1 MRKRFEQQMELGVK
15 PIEETVVRVKSRDD
29 IPALIKPLLLIYTT
43 PSYNEKIFSILEAK
57 ILSGKKSTGRPG
69 LNLWQIFVLAQFRL
83 ALDIDYDRLDELVS
97 SHIGLRQLLGIR
109 NDADFES
116 DIFIDFSYDRIVDN
130 VRLLDDQTLKQI
142 NDVIVEFGHKEVF
155 KKKEEEALFVKSDS
169 YVVESNVHFPT
180 DYNLLWDCARKAL
193 DTLDKILNRC
203 PNLTGWR
210 KTKDWKRQLKNHCR
224 ALGKASASGG
234 KHKERR
240 VEIATEN
247 YLEKALALSKKL
259 HHTNISL
266 VADDTQTLVLALEL
280 DRFKLLLDKHIDLV
294 TRRLLKGEQ
303 IPHHEKMFSIFED
316 YTEWVNK
323 GKSRPNV
330 ELGKKVSITTDQ
342 YGLILDHLMMENQ
355 TDSQIVIQT
364 SDSLIPKYKIASWSF
379 DKGYYHKDN
388 KAYLKKEVAQ
398 VVMPK
403 KGKRNKTET
412 TEETTAAFKK
422 LKNKHSA
429 VESNINELEHCGLN
443 RCPDKGYEAFKRYV
457 AMGITAYNI
466 KRLGRELLK
475 QEREALK
482 KQKKKPY
489 KAAA

>member
-1 MRKRFEQQMELGVK
+1 MRKRFEQQMELGVL
-15 PIEETVVRVKSRDD
+15 PIAETVVRVKSRDD

-109 NDADFES
+109 NNADFSS
-116 DIFIDFSYDRIVDN
+116 DNFIDFSYDRIVDN

-142 NDVIVEFGHKEVF
+142 NDVIVDFGHKEVF

-203 PNLTGWR
+203 PNLAGWR
-210 KTKDWKRQLKNHCR
+210 KTKYWKRQLKNHCR
-224 ALGKASASGG
+224 CLGKACASGG
-234 KHKERR
+234 KHKEQR
-240 VEIATEN
+240 VKRATQD
-247 YLEKALALSKKL
+247 YLNKAVLLSKKL
-259 HHTNISL
+259 HHTNIRL
-266 VADDTQTLVLALEL
+266 VADDMQTLLLALEL
-280 DRFKLLLDKHIDLV
+280 DRFIELLDKHIDLV
-294 TRRLLKGEQ
+294 DRRLLKGEQ
-303 IPHHEKMFSIFED
+303 IPHQEKIFSIFEH

-330 ELGKKVSITTDQ
+330 ELGKKVSITTDH
-342 YGLILDHLMMENQ
+342 YGLILDHLVMENCV
-355 TDSQIVIQT
+355 DSQIVIQT
-364 SDSLIPKYKIASWSF
+364 ADNLIPVYKIASWSF
-379 DKGYYHKDN
+379 DKGYYHTDN
-388 KAYLKKEVAQ
+388 KTYLKEKVAQ

-403 KGKRNKTET
+403 KGKRNKTEN
-412 TEETTAAFKK
+412 TEETTPAFKK

-457 AMGITAYNI
+457 AMGITAYNL
-466 KRLGRELLK
+466 KRIGRELLK

-482 KQKKKPY
+482 KQKRKGY
-489 KAAA
+489 NIAA